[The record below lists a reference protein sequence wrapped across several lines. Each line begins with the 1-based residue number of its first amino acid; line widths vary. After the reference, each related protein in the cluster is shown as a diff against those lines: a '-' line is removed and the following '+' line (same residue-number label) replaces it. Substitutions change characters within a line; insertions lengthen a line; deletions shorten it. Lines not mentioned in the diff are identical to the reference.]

1 MSLCVNFD
9 GPNAPF
15 CSPTEGQSITVGRTF
30 EVSWDP
36 TWFNSSE
43 TPMVF
48 VQADFGVPDT
58 TNPADGGQDGFTSDL
73 IPTNVG
79 RFTWN
84 VLPEY
89 LAPGFAAVP
98 AALFL
103 AEPSLTNITTRGNR
117 IPGPRVELVSGTGQP
132 LTDAPNSDSANNV
145 STGANPVAII
155 LPVVFGVLTL
165 CSLGLFVWVKR
176 RYPDFW
182 TNLMSFRFRRWPAG
196 RGGGGGR
203 GGMFGRSKSQKLRGQ
218 DIKVINTDMNGLRMN
233 AMAMNGALNAERDRN
248 VFREELRRQD
258 KSRY

>member
-1 MSLCVNFD
+1 
-9 GPNAPF
+9 
-15 CSPTEGQSITVGRTF
+15 
-30 EVSWDP
+30 
-36 TWFNSSE
+36 
-43 TPMVF
+43 

-58 TNPADGGQDGFTSDL
+58 TNLAGGGQEGFTSDL

-98 AALFL
+98 ATLFL

-117 IPGPRVELVSGTGQP
+117 IPGPRIELVSGTGQP
-132 LTDAPNSDSANNV
+132 LTDAPNGSANNV

-182 TNLMSFRFRRWPAG
+182 RNFLSFRFRRWPG
-196 RGGGGGR
+196 RGGK
-203 GGMFGRSKSQKLRGQ
+203 FGRSKSQKLRGQ